1 MILKEVIS
9 WRVLFVVIV
18 VLTLIRGGNL
28 VLMWG
33 SVELAVLLVS
43 ILCARN
49 AIMRMGMLCRE

>member
-18 VLTLIRGGNL
+18 VLTLIQGGNL
-28 VLMWG
+28 ALMWA

-43 ILCARN
+43 ILCAQN
-49 AIMRMGMLCRE
+49 AIM